1 MLQPA
6 TGRSWK
12 TPEFLLQNKLFQVDS
27 CHYKENSRDHTSRH
41 GVLEHMASH
50 HLSPVACRLPPAAGR
65 ACRLPP
71 ADPMLR
77 CAALSIERM
86 STLPGRRTNELRA

>member
-6 TGRSWK
+6 TGRRRK

-50 HLSPVACRLPPAAGR
+50 HTCRLSPAACRPPPAAPA
-65 ACRLPP
+65 ACL
-71 ADPMLR
+71 LLTLC
-77 CAALSIERM
+77 CAALR
-86 STLPGRRTNELRA
+86 